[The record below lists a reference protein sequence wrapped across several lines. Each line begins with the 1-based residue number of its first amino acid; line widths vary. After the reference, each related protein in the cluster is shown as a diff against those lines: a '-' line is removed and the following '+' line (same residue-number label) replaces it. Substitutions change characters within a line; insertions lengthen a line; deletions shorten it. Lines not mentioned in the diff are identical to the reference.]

1 MYYETERDVELR
13 LRHSLVMWEKRPVI
27 VQAAESKDKVIVED
41 MLTGRNSSV
50 RIEALNLSPDAAKL
64 GYVIDDRTGRVF
76 FSMRKP
82 IRKYKQGLTQEN
94 FFAFN
99 ALEKPSERLFGQ
111 GRSEVSPFSK
121 GVAKTILGTF
131 PDIGEAFQA
140 VRSGGA
146 KIMPFSREWAVGEKE
161 DELCLMYRG
170 DVVGYVGDQSV
181 KLLPERF
188 YLQEVLALCLK

>member
-50 RIEALNLSPDAAKL
+50 RIESLNLSPDAAKL